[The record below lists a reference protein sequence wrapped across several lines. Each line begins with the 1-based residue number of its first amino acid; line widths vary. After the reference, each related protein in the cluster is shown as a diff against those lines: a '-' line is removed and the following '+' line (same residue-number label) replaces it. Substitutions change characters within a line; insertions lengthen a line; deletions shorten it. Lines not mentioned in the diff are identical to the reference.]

1 MSLVVKT
8 IFLSLASRTG
18 LQNST
23 APPTSSLGSSLASN
37 AITPSGSVRL
47 NATASAA
54 TNPALACIRSS
65 SDYESAMSSYH
76 RDTANYE
83 QVTTTTEYDYTESR
97 LSYSCTSS
105 CGSSPGAIS
114 YCGSAEL
121 VNTTSHVSRTG
132 VTNIFTVPPPPEPT
146 CTVANSDCASLI
158 TSYSSALDEFQ
169 SDTTAI
175 SSPQSPDCCVST
187 ACTFS
192 YDAMDF
198 YFYPVTNNIS
208 RNMCANTPFGGYE
221 NSVTKTGDP
230 DTTYTEVTTGS
241 STVVNGVTMY
251 EGNVYMSMK
260 DPYVYD
266 NCRKRIL
273 PKYQKPQIVAMAS
286 SDVYSVI
293 AYPHNMIA
301 YSLRYEDFNDP
312 IPWSAYMGQSG
323 CWNNHVGCTEV
334 IPGHYQPAILMP
346 GQIRQLDPNW
356 ASCSYDKY
364 ALFDPPIALKGVPNF
379 LTSSPPTDPTT
390 TSPEPIVSAT
400 PGQSSNDDIPPNTS
414 APQPT
419 RSASNP
425 QDPASSPR
433 PQDPTRT
440 RIPSEPQVSDPST
453 PQDPSPNDPQ
463 DPSPNNPQ
471 DPSPNNPSP
480 NNPQD
485 PSPAD
490 PQNPSPDDPTNPAPG
505 NTQPPSPNNPQNPGT
520 GPDSVT
526 NPAANPTRQ
535 GITVGSNVIP
545 VNPTGGLIVNPGM
558 TLTSGGAP
566 VITGSST
573 FSIGTGGLTIITPET
588 STEIPLG
595 NEPITVPIG
604 PSGAPIVI
612 GPSASSVVLSGTTL
626 TPGAAPVVID
636 GTTLSMGSS
645 GVVVVG
651 DEGTSTI
658 AIPTGVAAP
667 TAVTV
672 GDEVFTITSGSVVF
686 GPGTTLTPGDPA
698 VTIDGTVYS
707 VGSTGVVVVVDG
719 QTSTVPVTLDPS
731 SDGEATST
739 GAGPSETGAEEF
751 PGAAGRI
758 GWNKALVVGLV
769 GVWYVMIC

>member
-1 MSLVVKT
+1 MSSVVKT
-8 IFLSLASRTG
+8 IFLSLASRTA

-23 APPTSSLGSSLASN
+23 VPPTSSLGSTLASN
-37 AITPSGSVRL
+37 AITPSGSAGL
-47 NATASAA
+47 NATTSAA
-54 TNPALACIRSS
+54 TNPALACIQSS
-65 SDYESAMSSYH
+65 SDYESALSSYY

-83 QVTTTTEYDYTESR
+83 QITTTTEYDYIDSR

-114 YCGSAEL
+114 YCGSATL
-121 VNTTSHVSRTG
+121 LNTTSRISRTG
-132 VTNIFTVPPPPEPT
+132 VTNIYTVSAPPEPT
-146 CTVANSDCASLI
+146 CTVANSDCAALI

-175 SSPQSPDCCVST
+175 SSPQSPDCCVPT
-187 ACTFS
+187 ACTFA

-198 YFYPVTNNIS
+198 YFYPVTTNVS
-208 RNMCANTPFGGYE
+208 RNMCVNTPFGGYE

-230 DTTYTEVTTGS
+230 DTTYTEITTGP

-266 NCRKRIL
+266 NCRNRIL
-273 PKYQKPQIVAMAS
+273 PKSQGPKIVTMAS

-301 YSLRYEDFNDP
+301 YSIRYEDFNEP
-312 IPWSAYMGQSG
+312 VPWSAYMGQSY
-323 CWNNHVGCTEV
+323 CWNNHVACTEV

-379 LTSSPPTDPTT
+379 LTSSSAPADPTP
-390 TSPEPIVSAT
+390 TSAGSIVSAT
-400 PGQSSNDDIPPNTS
+400 PGQSSNGDIPPNTS

-440 RIPSEPQVSDPST
+440 RVPSEPQVSDPST
-453 PQDPSPNDPQ
+453 PQDPSPNNPQ
-463 DPSPNNPQ
+463 DPSPANPQNPSPNDPADPAPGNTQAPSPNNPQ
-471 DPSPNNPSP
+471 DP
-480 NNPQD
+480 
-485 PSPAD
+485 
-490 PQNPSPDDPTNPAPG
+490 
-505 NTQPPSPNNPQNPGT
+505 GT
-520 GPDSVT
+520 GPNPGT
-526 NPAANPTRQ
+526 NPAANPTRP
-535 GITVGSNVIP
+535 GITVGPTVVP
-545 VNPTGGLIVNPGM
+545 VNPSGGLIVNPGT

-566 VITGSST
+566 VIIGSST
-573 FSIGTGGLTIITPET
+573 FSIGTGGLTIISPET

-604 PSGAPIVI
+604 PSGAPVVI
-612 GPSASSVVLSGTTL
+612 DPSASSVVLGGTTL
-626 TPGAAPVVID
+626 TPGGAPVVID

-651 DEGTSTI
+651 PEGTSTI
-658 AIPTGVAAP
+658 ALPTGNAAP
-667 TAVTV
+667 TVVTV
-672 GDEVFTITSGSVVF
+672 GGEVFTITGGSVVF
-686 GPGTTLTPGDPA
+686 GPGTTLAPGDPA

-707 VGSTGVVVVVDG
+707 VDSTGVVVVADG

-731 SDGEATST
+731 SNGESRPT
-739 GAGPSETGAEEF
+739 GAGPSETGAGDF
-751 PGAAGRI
+751 PGAAGRT
-758 GWNKALVVGLV
+758 GWSKALLIGLAGVGYAML
-769 GVWYVMIC
+769 